1 MTIQRMDHVG
11 VVVDDLEAAIAF
23 FVELGMELEGEA
35 PIEGRWVDRV
45 NGLDGVRVDIAMM
58 RTPDGHGRLELTKFH
73 TPTAVSAEPE
83 NAPGNTLGLR
93 SIMFAVDDI
102 DATVAG
108 LRAHGAELVG
118 EVAQYQ
124 DSYRLCYV
132 RGPEGIIVAL
142 AEQLSQRPVAADL
155 RPTRTIR
162 LDGPRTTTG
171 GITVQPNEITEVLN
185 RPISQELLARDVTRL
200 AYVAKD
206 GTPRNVPIGF
216 TWNGSEIVMCTS
228 KNAPKLRALGENP
241 MVALTIDTEV
251 HPPKILLIRGR
262 AELDFVDGIP
272 DEYLRATSSYEMTP
286 EQRVEWEAE
295 VRSLYRDGMVRIVV
309 TPTWAKLIDFETT
322 LPSAVEELVRQRE
335 ERQRG

>member
-1 MTIQRMDHVG
+1 MLGDMTIQRMDHVG

-45 NGLDGVRVDIAMM
+45 VGLDGVRVDIAMM

-142 AEQLSQRPVAADL
+142 AAGRPLGAGARGGARQRL
-155 RPTRTIR
+155 RPAESTPA
-162 LDGPRTTTG
+162 GEPR
-171 GITVQPNEITEVLN
+171 
-185 RPISQELLARDVTRL
+185 
-200 AYVAKD
+200 
-206 GTPRNVPIGF
+206 
-216 TWNGSEIVMCTS
+216 
-228 KNAPKLRALGENP
+228 
-241 MVALTIDTEV
+241 
-251 HPPKILLIRGR
+251 PPVG
-262 AELDFVDGIP
+262 
-272 DEYLRATSSYEMTP
+272 
-286 EQRVEWEAE
+286 
-295 VRSLYRDGMVRIVV
+295 
-309 TPTWAKLIDFETT
+309 
-322 LPSAVEELVRQRE
+322 
-335 ERQRG
+335 